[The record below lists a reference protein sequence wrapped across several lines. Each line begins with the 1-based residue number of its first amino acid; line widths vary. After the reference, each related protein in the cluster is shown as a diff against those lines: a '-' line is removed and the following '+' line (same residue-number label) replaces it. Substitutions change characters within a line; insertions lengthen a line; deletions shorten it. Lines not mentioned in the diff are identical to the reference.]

1 MSYTDTLDADD
12 DDAFGDTIQDTLT
25 LSDSAQLREDAKF
38 HEMNRYSSVLT
49 LVCFDRTQQ
58 LYFLR
63 YREYYWLLII
73 GFYMLHVLGMS

>member
-1 MSYTDTLDADD
+1 MRKLKRSPYKTAFSLQDSPKRRSTGVMSYTDTLDADD

-49 LVCFDRTQQ
+49 LLQCPH
-58 LYFLR
+58 
-63 YREYYWLLII
+63 W
-73 GFYMLHVLGMS
+73 